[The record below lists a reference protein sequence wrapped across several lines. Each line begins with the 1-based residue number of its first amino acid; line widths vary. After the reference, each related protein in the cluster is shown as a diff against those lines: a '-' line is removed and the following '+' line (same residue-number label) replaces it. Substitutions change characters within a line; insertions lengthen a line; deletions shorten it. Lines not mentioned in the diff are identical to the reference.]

1 MIERVHEHSGKDVN
15 SNISKHSMEVD
26 HSTVTV
32 DNFRVL
38 GTGYRL
44 KEFRRKLFEASLIK
58 QNKLQFNKQA
68 AFASLK
74 FF

>member
-1 MIERVHEHSGKDVN
+1 MIERVHEHNGKDIN
-15 SNISKHSMEVD
+15 SSVSKHSSEAD
-26 HSTVTV
+26 HPTVTI
-32 DNFRVL
+32 DEFRVL

-44 KEFRRKLFEASLIK
+44 KKFRRKLFEASLIK
-58 QNKLQFNKQA
+58 QNKLQFNKQE